1 TLRDQGAGDNTH
13 QEFLDNLIS
22 QLTEEAN
29 ASAKGPPPASKSFI
43 NKLPIVPKS
52 DINSVDSD
60 DPIWRQKQKD
70 LKNQQ
75 IRQEDDEEDVD
86 PIDFMYL

>member
-29 ASAKGPPPASKSFI
+29 ARHE
-43 NKLPIVPKS
+43 
-52 DINSVDSD
+52 VDSD